1 MQQAWR
7 EKLTLVYIIIF
18 CCLALSFITV
28 GLNRVLCP
36 AVRITYPYSQS
47 FEGQQEKVYRE
58 NVTIYGQIYPFS
70 VAKSFF
76 AANGLNLTNDY
87 QNTDMSGIFDGD
99 TTGACKVYDA
109 GQAVSSLGTCR
120 VNDPYGGWIQK
131 PDGTCLSL
139 ASLQQYYQSTASLS
153 YDWIDL
159 QPLGVDLLGDS
170 PLLIYGDTVL
180 NISKYLSSN
189 TLYFGADG
197 NQILRNGLGNDASY
211 SISNNPQMKNA
222 VPCLLARYQAGVIS
236 TENGGC
242 IAAGIIMNVMI
253 AVIIAVV
260 GIRYLMAV
268 IFQWFIARSL
278 VKPGGRSGFLSWR
291 SKAGGNDDPANHVR
305 APTNVYGNMGMS
317 SNASIS
323 SHDTSPAASPSLAP
337 VDLKPGVD
345 IVATKLYTI
354 LQVTCYSEGEESMRT
369 TMDSL
374 AQTTYSNKH
383 KVFMVIADGL
393 ITGSGETRSTP
404 DIVIDMM
411 DLDPTM
417 PEPKPCSYLAI
428 ADGEKQ
434 LNMAKVYA
442 GHYKGVA
449 CLLIVKC
456 GTPAEASAPKP
467 GNRGKRDSQ
476 MILMAFFQRVLFND
490 RLSELDYEIFW
501 KMTWL
506 TKGVT
511 PDKFETVLMVD
522 ADTKVLPDALT
533 YMVAAMVNDITIMG
547 LCGETR
553 IANKRTSWVTAIQV
567 FEYYI
572 SHHYAKAFES
582 LFGGVTCLPG
592 CFSMYRIKAPKNGSW
607 VPILANPDI
616 VLEYNQNI
624 VTTLHEKN
632 LLLLGEDRF
641 LSTLMLRTFPKRQMM
656 FVPQAMCKT
665 IVPDTFSVL
674 LSQRRRW
681 INSTVHNLM
690 ELVFVSDLCG
700 IACLSMQFSVFI
712 DLIGTVVLPAAIIL
726 TVYVIISVALAENR
740 NWQPII
746 LLACI
751 LGLPA
756 VLIVLTTRKMIYIL
770 WMLVYLLAL
779 PIWNLVL
786 PAYSFWRFDDFSW
799 GATRV
804 VAGEKK
810 DKGHGDADGKFDSS
824 ALVMKKWEEWEADR
838 TGRKIMNKSG
848 SRSNLKTPDFKQNF
862 DNGSF
867 TSLSPPPAFG
877 NAFQDRKMYGSS
889 SSLLLPLNSPYRPSS
904 VVISR
909 GGTPTGSPRL
919 GPYHI
924 PPSNAHELNRPAST
938 MMVPNRSSMVGDI
951 PYEMQSLNNQS
962 NNSRRGPSPRLP
974 PHQQAPATLL
984 SPQQLRHP
992 SDDADDSTTEG
1003 SSSSQV
1009 SHQLLQQHRYA

>member
-1 MQQAWR
+1 MPQGPPQPPPPPPPKVVKKSDTVVRGWWGWTARIVTCCIPNWFIKSCLRKPNALMQQAWR
-7 EKLTLVYIIIF
+7 EKLTLVYIIL
-18 CCLALSFITV
+18 LACSALAFLTV
-28 GLNRVLCP
+28 GLQRVLCP
-36 AVRITYPYSQS
+36 VVRLSYPYSQVVD
-47 FEGQQEKVYRE
+47 GHRDKVYRE
-58 NVTIYGQIYPFS
+58 NVTIYGSIYPFS
-70 VAKSFF
+70 VAQSFF
-76 AANGLNLTNDY
+76 SSNGLNLTKDY
-87 QNTDMSGIFDGD
+87 QNTDLSGMFNAD
-99 TTGACKVYDA
+99 TNGACQKYDA
-109 GQAVSSLGTCR
+109 GHTPNTLGGCR
-120 VNDPYGGWIQK
+120 TDDPYGGWIQK
-131 PDGTCLSL
+131 PDNSCLAL
-139 ASLQQYYQSTASLS
+139 ADLQKIYQSAASLS
-153 YDWIDL
+153 YDWEDL
-159 QPLGVDLLGDS
+159 QPNGVDNLAQS
-170 PLLIYGDTVL
+170 PLLIYGDSVL
-180 NISKYLSSN
+180 NISKYLSAN
-189 TLYFGADG
+189 TQFFGSAGDL
-197 NQILRNGLGNDASY
+197 ILKNGRGNDASY
-211 SISNNPQMKNA
+211 SLMNNPQTKDA
-222 VPCLLARYQAGVIS
+222 IQCLLARYQAGVIS

-242 IAAGIIMNVMI
+242 IAANIIMNVMI

-260 GIRYLMAV
+260 IIRYLMAL
-268 IFQWFIARSL
+268 IFQWFIAGSL

-305 APTNVYGNMGMS
+305 APTNIYGS
-317 SNASIS
+317 STMQS
-323 SHDTSPAASPSLAP
+323 SSSSVNSSRDNSPTASPSLSA
-337 VDLKPGVD
+337 VDLKPNVD
-345 IVATKLYTI
+345 IVTTKLYTI

-374 AQTTYSNKH
+374 ANTTYSNKH

-393 ITGSGETRSTP
+393 ITGSGESRSTP

-417 PEPKPCSYLAI
+417 PEPKACSYLAI

-449 CLLIVKC
+449 CLVIVKC
-456 GTPAEASAPKP
+456 GTPAEAKLPKP

-616 VLEYNQNI
+616 VLEYNENV

-656 FVPQAMCKT
+656 FVPQARCKT

-690 ELVFVSDLCG
+690 ELVLVSDLCG

-712 DLIGTVVLPAAIIL
+712 DLIGTIVLPAAIIL

-751 LGLPA
+751 IGLPA
-756 VLIVLTTRKMIYIL
+756 VLIVLTTRKFVYIL
-770 WMLVYLLAL
+770 WMIVYLIAL

-804 VAGEKK
+804 VEGEKK

-824 ALVMKKWEEWEADR
+824 QLVMKKWEEWEADR
-838 TGRKIMNKSG
+838 TGRK
-848 SRSNLKTPDFKQNF
+848 
-862 DNGSF
+862 
-867 TSLSPPPAFG
+867 
-877 NAFQDRKMYGSS
+877 
-889 SSLLLPLNSPYRPSS
+889 
-904 VVISR
+904 
-909 GGTPTGSPRL
+909 
-919 GPYHI
+919 
-924 PPSNAHELNRPAST
+924 
-938 MMVPNRSSMVGDI
+938 
-951 PYEMQSLNNQS
+951 
-962 NNSRRGPSPRLP
+962 
-974 PHQQAPATLL
+974 
-984 SPQQLRHP
+984 
-992 SDDADDSTTEG
+992 
-1003 SSSSQV
+1003 
-1009 SHQLLQQHRYA
+1009 